1 VTQNTLKDD
10 EFLKQA
16 KRVLDDDVATLD
28 PLIAQRLQVARRQ
41 ALDGAT
47 RRHTRGMPQWLSS
60 TVAASVLVA
69 MAWMLIPREADLKT
83 GMEDLELLSSAE
95 DLEFYENLEF
105 YQWLDAQPSEAG

>member
-1 VTQNTLKDD
+1 MTQDTTKDD
-10 EFLKQA
+10 EFLKHA

-28 PLIAQRLQVARRQ
+28 PLVAQRLRIARRQ
-41 ALDGAT
+41 SLDGAAS
-47 RRHTRGMPQWLSS
+47 RHRHRMPQWLSS

-69 MAWMLIPREADLKT
+69 LAWLVIPREADLRT
-83 GMEDLELLSSAE
+83 GMEDLELLSTAE